1 MMEFPDDQLNSEV
14 MSNSLLNPEKAVYP
28 DGWQFTP
35 IEKKKAKD
43 LQSRLRDRIHQ
54 VFGNNPRNIREA
66 FLSMDKE
73 RAGFLTK
80 EDLKEFVA
88 HMGIKD
94 LDENLEIMLACN
106 LVPDAA
112 NTPGPGISYNKFV
125 RFFEP
130 EPVGSFNP
138 FNPGVK
144 IPGLE
149 AAPKPLLT
157 ESQAPPEMML
167 KWSNSYG
174 RDRRY
179 CSVFPDVYTSP
190 LRPGSCPPDF
200 SDNKDFDQ
208 IWEWKKFGKIVGR
221 ELNSLKP
228 SKPIPP
234 KDSAGYSLRPRFHMQ
249 SNELSL
255 ERMGSPDLTSTSPPH
270 KLRMTKSRSDLVSER
285 EARFQEKSKILRE
298 TWRSRKRT

>member
-1 MMEFPDDQLNSEV
+1 MPAPDFEMNDKVIESNLIALKRTRHKLNVHRGGAKRFFQMWGTNKNGRLSRAEMFEGFKSLNLGFSDAQADFLVRAFDKDASDSVEYHEFCEMMEFPDDQLNSEV

-138 FNPGVK
+138 
-144 IPGLE
+144 
-149 AAPKPLLT
+149 
-157 ESQAPPEMML
+157 
-167 KWSNSYG
+167 
-174 RDRRY
+174 
-179 CSVFPDVYTSP
+179 
-190 LRPGSCPPDF
+190 
-200 SDNKDFDQ
+200 
-208 IWEWKKFGKIVGR
+208 
-221 ELNSLKP
+221 
-228 SKPIPP
+228 
-234 KDSAGYSLRPRFHMQ
+234 
-249 SNELSL
+249 
-255 ERMGSPDLTSTSPPH
+255 
-270 KLRMTKSRSDLVSER
+270 
-285 EARFQEKSKILRE
+285 
-298 TWRSRKRT
+298 